1 MIQHF
6 LIRVKEVKSDT
17 WYLDCKGLVFHT
29 IKFPNSEIY
38 YLTPF
43 LYFFDRDVEIV
54 KENINGLVGVISPY
68 NYAQNETRY

>member
-6 LIRVKEVKSDT
+6 LIRITGGGPDT

-29 IKFPNSEIY
+29 LKFPNSDVY
-38 YLTPF
+38 HLTPF
-43 LYFFDRDVEIV
+43 LYFFDTDIEIV

-68 NYAQNETRY
+68 NYA